1 MHAPKLKPGNVSS
14 KKNHI
19 STKGMSLYF
28 RSAIWKQHKEQTITH
43 QVMLKST
50 SILASKSRSGEWFIR
65 EATQVDL
72 NPKNMNLK
80 DGFSLSR

>member
-14 KKNHI
+14 RKNHI
-19 STKGMSLYF
+19 STKGMFLYF

-43 QVMLKST
+43 QFMLKS
-50 SILASKSRSGEWFIR
+50 SKSRSGDWFIR